1 MPAKKEETGELVLR
15 VRVVDPP
22 TGIHFCIQ
30 GKIGEFLQV
39 ARSGKKELV
48 FETTVRIAE
57 DGRGGPRLLGRSV
70 QGPPDARFLY
80 IGSGALAGDKD
91 TPWQRRAKVPLTGI
105 TNALLAKGMKKGAL
119 EATIAGKARD
129 GGPACATVPLLRAWT
144 PTTTVP
150 SRSDRSAS
158 R

>member
-1 MPAKKEETGELVLR
+1 MTAKTEQIRELVLR

-22 TGIHFCIQ
+22 PGILFCIQ

-39 ARSGKKELV
+39 TRSGKKDLV
-48 FETTVRIAE
+48 FETKVRVADE
-57 DGRGGPRLLGRSV
+57 GRGGTLRLLGRSV

-91 TPWQRRAKVPLTGI
+91 TPWQRRAKVPLTEI
-105 TNALLAKGMKKGAL
+105 TPALVAKAMKTGAL

-129 GGPACATVPLLRAWT
+129 GGPACATVPLVRGWT
-144 PTTTVP
+144 AVE
-150 SRSDRSAS
+150 
-158 R
+158 